1 MKQKYPLQWLSAV
14 TGRAKGLVGLLVVV
28 QTVLSVSSIA
38 FAFVLRRIINMA
50 VDGARGGFWASLALL
65 MGILLG
71 QIVLS
76 AAGRFLSEY
85 TSATVENRFKHRL
98 FSALLTGDYAS
109 VAAVH
114 SGEWMNRL
122 TSDTTVVAGGV
133 TQIVPGLIG
142 MLVRLLGAVAAI
154 LWLEPRFLYI
164 LLPGG
169 AAMMLLTYAFRK
181 ILKRLHKKIQET
193 DGALRVFLQER
204 LESLVIVRTFAKE
217 EQMAQQADTL
227 MDAHKAARMKRSNFS
242 NLCNIGFAGAMDG
255 AYLLGIGFC
264 GYGILT
270 GTMSYGNL
278 MAIMQLVG
286 QVQSPFANLTGYL
299 PRYYSMLASAE
310 RLMEAEAFAPDSTE
324 TVPEEQSLH
333 FYQTELQSLQ
343 LEHVCFT
350 YQPPVQTEGEAPAMP
365 VVLQDVSLT
374 VRKGEYVV
382 FTGPSGCG
390 KSTLLKLL
398 MCLYPLDSGQR
409 FLSTKSGNQPLTSA
423 WKSLF
428 AYVPQGNQLLSGSI
442 RSIVAFGDEDRAQD
456 ENAIYNALKIACA
469 DDFAEIDK
477 LAAEHSI
484 TPVIFLDCSQE
495 KEQLTR
501 ILKKAVAED
510 YEVVLA
516 GLQFDE
522 SILQTADEMKDLLV
536 QMDDTKSPAFL
547 LRNKVN
553 TEENRN
559 LLNEHGYTELI
570 LYDASLQADMQENG
584 KPYICYGF
592 FKQPA
597 YYADYI
603 SQVVTA
609 HTMMLAS
616 FDFSTIQSGTLQISD
631 VERFMT
637 LTDDRKA
644 ANELRYVDLNSAF
657 QAVADQ
663 NATRQERQESY
674 EKYEAEQEK
683 RIQEL
688 EEEISA
694 IYSRWDEY

>member
-1 MKQKYPLQWLSAV
+1 MKQKHTLQWLSAV
-14 TGRAKGLVGLLVVV
+14 TGKAKGLVGLLVVV

-50 VDGARGGFWASLALL
+50 VDRAQGGFWASLALL
-65 MGILLG
+65 VGILLG

-76 AAGRFLSEY
+76 AASRFLSEY
-85 TSATVENRFKHRL
+85 TSSTVENCFKHRL

-154 LWLEPRFLYI
+154 LWIEPRFLYI

-181 ILKRLHKKIQET
+181 ILKRLHKRIQET

-310 RLMEAEAFAPDSTE
+310 RLMEAEAFAPDSE
-324 TVPEEQSLH
+324 HPLAEEKTLE
-333 FYQTELQSLQ
+333 FYRTKLTALR
-343 LEHVCFT
+343 LEHVSFT
-350 YQPPVQTEGEAPAMP
+350 YQPPVRAEEEQPPMP
-365 VVLQDVSLT
+365 VVLKDIDLT
-374 VRKGEYVV
+374 IRKGEYIA

-390 KSTLLKLL
+390 KSTVLKLL
-398 MCLYPLDSGQR
+398 MCLYPLDAGSRTLETTCG
-409 FLSTKSGNQPLTSA
+409 TQPLTAA
-423 WKSLF
+423 WRSLF
-428 AYVPQGNQLLSGSI
+428 AYVPQGNQLLSGTI
-442 RSIVAFGDEDRAQD
+442 RDIVSFGDPCKAQD
-456 ENAIYNALKIACA
+456 DAGILRALRIACA
-469 DDFAEIDK
+469 EDFVQK
-477 LAAEHSI
+477 LEKG
-484 TPVIFLDCSQE
+484 LDTT
-495 KEQLTR
+495 L
-501 ILKKAVAED
+501 
-510 YEVVLA
+510 
-516 GLQFDE
+516 G
-522 SILQTADEMKDLLV
+522 
-536 QMDDTKSPAFL
+536 
-547 LRNKVN
+547 
-553 TEENRN
+553 
-559 LLNEHGYTELI
+559 EHGQGLSEGQMQRIAIARAVFSEHPI
-570 LYDASLQADMQENG
+570 LMLDEATSALDEATAQQLLENLRRMTD
-584 KPYICYGF
+584 KT
-592 FKQPA
+592 
-597 YYADYI
+597 
-603 SQVVTA
+603 VLMVT
-609 HTMMLAS
+609 H
-616 FDFSTIQSGTLQISD
+616 
-631 VERFMT
+631 R
-637 LTDDRKA
+637 
-644 ANELRYVDLNSAF
+644 
-657 QAVADQ
+657 ADQ
-663 NATRQERQESY
+663 TEFFDRELSFSKDGIRQ
-674 EKYEAEQEK
+674 KNK
-683 RIQEL
+683 IG
-688 EEEISA
+688 
-694 IYSRWDEY
+694 

>member
-1 MKQKYPLQWLSAV
+1 MKQKNTLQWLSAV

-50 VDGARGGFWASLALL
+50 VDGAQGGFWASLALL
-65 MGILLG
+65 VGILLG
-71 QIVLS
+71 QIMLS
-76 AAGRFLSEY
+76 AAGRFLNEY
-85 TSATVENRFKHRL
+85 TSAAVENRFKHRL

-154 LWLEPRFLYI
+154 LWIEPRFLYI

-181 ILKRLHKKIQET
+181 ILKRLHKRIQET

-217 EQMAQQADTL
+217 EQMAQQADAL

-310 RLMEAEAFAPDSTE
+310 RLMEAEAFAPDSEHPLAEEE
-324 TVPEEQSLH
+324 TLE
-333 FYQTELQSLQ
+333 FYRTKLTALR
-343 LEHVCFT
+343 LEHVSFT
-350 YQPPVQTEGEAPAMP
+350 YQPPVRAEEEQPPMP
-365 VVLQDVSLT
+365 VVLKDVDLT
-374 VRKGEYVV
+374 IRKGEYIA

-390 KSTLLKLL
+390 KSTVLKLL
-398 MCLYPLDSGQR
+398 MCLYPLDAGSRTLETTCG
-409 FLSTKSGNQPLTSA
+409 TQPLTAA
-423 WKSLF
+423 WRSLF
-428 AYVPQGNQLLSGSI
+428 AYVPQGNQLLSGTI
-442 RSIVAFGDEDRAQD
+442 RDIVSFGDPCKAQD
-456 ENAIYNALKIACA
+456 DAGILRALRIACA
-469 DDFAEIDK
+469 EDFVQK
-477 LAAEHSI
+477 LEKG
-484 TPVIFLDCSQE
+484 LDTT
-495 KEQLTR
+495 L
-501 ILKKAVAED
+501 
-510 YEVVLA
+510 
-516 GLQFDE
+516 G
-522 SILQTADEMKDLLV
+522 
-536 QMDDTKSPAFL
+536 
-547 LRNKVN
+547 
-553 TEENRN
+553 
-559 LLNEHGYTELI
+559 EHGQGLSEGQMQRIAIARAVFSEHPILMLDEATSALDEATAQQLLENLRRMTDKTVLMVTHRMNQANFFDKEL
-570 LYDASLQADMQENG
+570 
-584 KPYICYGF
+584 
-592 FKQPA
+592 
-597 YYADYI
+597 
-603 SQVVTA
+603 
-609 HTMMLAS
+609 S
-616 FDFSTIQSGTLQISD
+616 FSKDGI
-631 VERFMT
+631 
-637 LTDDRKA
+637 
-644 ANELRYVDLNSAF
+644 
-657 QAVADQ
+657 
-663 NATRQERQESY
+663 RQ
-674 EKYEAEQEK
+674 KNK
-683 RIQEL
+683 IG
-688 EEEISA
+688 
-694 IYSRWDEY
+694 

>member
-1 MKQKYPLQWLSAV
+1 MKQKNTLQWLSIVAGK
-14 TGRAKGLVGLLVVV
+14 TKLLVGVLVAI
-28 QTVLSVSSIA
+28 QAVLSVSSIA

-50 VDGARGGFWASLALL
+50 VDGAQGGFWASLALL
-65 MGILLG
+65 VGILLG

-76 AAGRFLSEY
+76 AMGRFLSEY
-85 TSATVENRFKHRL
+85 TSAAVENRFKHRL

-142 MLVRLLGAVAAI
+142 MLVRLLGAVTAI

-181 ILKRLHKKIQET
+181 ILKRLHKRIQET

-217 EQMAQQADTL
+217 EQMTQQADAL

-299 PRYYSMLASAE
+299 PRYYAMVASAE
-310 RLMEAEAFAPDSTE
+310 RLIEAEAFASDSAE
-324 TVPEEQSLH
+324 AVPEEQTLH
-333 FYQTELQSLQ
+333 FYQTELQALQ

-350 YQPPVQTEGEAPAMP
+350 YQPPVQTEGEPPAMP

-390 KSTLLKLL
+390 KSTILKLL
-398 MCLYPLDSGQR
+398 MDSGQR
-409 FLSTKSGNQPLTSA
+409 FLAAKSGVQPLTAA

-442 RSIVAFGDEDRAQD
+442 RSILAFGDEARAQD
-456 ENAIYNALKIACA
+456 ETALWQALAIACA
-469 DDFAEIDK
+469 DDFVRK
-477 LAAEHSI
+477 LENGLDTVLGEHG
-484 TPVIFLDCSQE
+484 
-495 KEQLTR
+495 
-501 ILKKAVAED
+501 
-510 YEVVLA
+510 A
-516 GLQFDE
+516 GLSEGQMQRIAIARAIFSEHPILLLDE
-522 SILQTADEMKDLLV
+522 ATSALDEATAVHLLGNLRRMTDKTVILVTHRM
-536 QMDDTKSPAFL
+536 
-547 LRNKVN
+547 
-553 TEENRN
+553 
-559 LLNEHGYTELI
+559 Y
-570 LYDASLQADMQENG
+570 QA
-584 KPYICYGF
+584 GF
-592 FKQPA
+592 FDA
-597 YYADYI
+597 E
-603 SQVVTA
+603 
-609 HTMMLAS
+609 LA
-616 FDFSTIQSGTLQISD
+616 FSKDGIC
-631 VERFMT
+631 VKERN
-637 LTDDRKA
+637 TD
-644 ANELRYVDLNSAF
+644 E
-657 QAVADQ
+657 
-663 NATRQERQESY
+663 
-674 EKYEAEQEK
+674 
-683 RIQEL
+683 
-688 EEEISA
+688 
-694 IYSRWDEY
+694 

>member
-50 VDGARGGFWASLALL
+50 VDGVQGGFWASLALL
-65 MGILLG
+65 VGILLG
-71 QIVLS
+71 QIMLS

-85 TSATVENRFKHRL
+85 TSAAVENRFKHRL

-142 MLVRLLGAVAAI
+142 MLVRLLGAVTAI

-181 ILKRLHKKIQET
+181 ILKRLHKRIQET

-217 EQMAQQADTL
+217 EQMTQQADAL

-310 RLMEAEAFAPDSTE
+310 RLMEAEAFAPDSE
-324 TVPEEQSLH
+324 HPLAEEATLE
-333 FYQTELQSLQ
+333 FYRTKLTALR
-343 LEHVCFT
+343 LEHASFT
-350 YQPPVQTEGEAPAMP
+350 YQPPVRTEDEQPLMP
-365 VVLQDVSLT
+365 VVLQDIDLSI
-374 VRKGEYVV
+374 RKGEYIA

-390 KSTLLKLL
+390 KSTVLKLL
-398 MCLYPLDSGQR
+398 MCLYPLDAGSRTLETTCG
-409 FLSTKSGNQPLTSA
+409 TQPLTA
-423 WKSLF
+423 EWRSLF
-428 AYVPQGNQLLSGSI
+428 AYVPQGNQLLSGTI
-442 RSIVAFGDEDRAQD
+442 RDIVSFGDPRKAQD
-456 ENAIYNALKIACA
+456 DAGILRALRIACA
-469 DDFAEIDK
+469 EDFVKK
-477 LAAEHSI
+477 LEKG
-484 TPVIFLDCSQE
+484 LDTT
-495 KEQLTR
+495 L
-501 ILKKAVAED
+501 
-510 YEVVLA
+510 
-516 GLQFDE
+516 G
-522 SILQTADEMKDLLV
+522 
-536 QMDDTKSPAFL
+536 
-547 LRNKVN
+547 
-553 TEENRN
+553 
-559 LLNEHGYTELI
+559 EHGQGLSEGQMQRIAIARAVFSEHPI
-570 LYDASLQADMQENG
+570 LMLDEATSALDEATARQLLENLRRMTDKTVLMVTHRADQT
-584 KPYICYGF
+584 GF
-592 FKQPA
+592 FDRELSFSMDGIRQK
-597 YYADYI
+597 
-603 SQVVTA
+603 S
-609 HTMMLAS
+609 HT
-616 FDFSTIQSGTLQISD
+616 G
-631 VERFMT
+631 
-637 LTDDRKA
+637 
-644 ANELRYVDLNSAF
+644 
-657 QAVADQ
+657 
-663 NATRQERQESY
+663 
-674 EKYEAEQEK
+674 
-683 RIQEL
+683 
-688 EEEISA
+688 
-694 IYSRWDEY
+694 